1 MASLGTHRTG
11 GYRVVCTIFLASGA
25 RYTRTLYRRDKRV
38 AEHLLGLATRLE
50 ALLRQQTLTSDLA
63 VTFQHEDLLRPE
75 DLTRLFPTRRHLA
88 FDRRALLA
96 SYTELCRRQCT
107 SDRVIAINVSRAEK
121 LLDTLSDLSAISQ
134 EAIEAWQNARFIQV
148 ARKSAVEW
156 RPGDACPRA
165 VRRPLRA
172 TFA

>member
-1 MASLGTHRTG
+1 
-11 GYRVVCTIFLASGA
+11 
-25 RYTRTLYRRDKRV
+25 V

-50 ALLRQQTLTSDLA
+50 ALLRQQALTPDLA
-63 VTFQHEDLLRPE
+63 VTFQHEDLLHPK
-75 DLTRLFPTRRHLA
+75 DLTRLFPARRQLT

-96 SYTELCRRQCT
+96 SYAELCGQQCT
-107 SDRVIAINVSRAEK
+107 SDRVIAINVTQAEH
-121 LLDTLSDLSAISQ
+121 LLDALGDLSAIHQ
-134 EAIEAWQNARFIQV
+134 DGIEAWQNARFIQV